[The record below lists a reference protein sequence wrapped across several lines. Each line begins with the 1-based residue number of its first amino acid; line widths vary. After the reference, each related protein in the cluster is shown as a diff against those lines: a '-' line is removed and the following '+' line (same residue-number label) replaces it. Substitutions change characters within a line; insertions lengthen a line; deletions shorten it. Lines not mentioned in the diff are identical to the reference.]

1 MKVIFDR
8 QSILNATAPLLAAT
22 AGKSTLAATEG
33 IKIEAISPDTC
44 ILTTYDLEKGMRTTI
59 EAKVIEEGTFVVNA
73 QKFNQTM
80 RVMNGEEVTLTIDR
94 NLAATIE
101 CGKSS
106 HKMMALRGEDFPE
119 IPRLESNLGF
129 SVKAGTLKDMFTKVM
144 YAMGV
149 NDQRNVLNGCYI
161 EVEQNKLLL
170 VSCDSFKLAKCLL
183 HTDEIENNNADGS
196 DIRFKFIVPVKTVN
210 ELYKLLGANA
220 DEMVRIH
227 MMRKHMV
234 FYFENLVFF
243 SRLVDGEY
251 IDFDRIIIRQH
262 KIYIDLD
269 RDELL
274 SALDRAALITEER
287 VSGALKANVKLQL
300 DGPVLKVLANSAA
313 GSTYDEIDINHEGA
327 DLIIAFKN
335 RFLTDSVRACESER
349 IRIALSSHL
358 TSVNIEPMGE
368 DSTDSEDLF
377 MLLPVRMK
385 D

>member
-8 QSILNATAPLLAAT
+8 QSILNVTAPLLAAT
-22 AGKSTLAATEG
+22 ANKSTLAATEG

-80 RVMNGEEVTLTIDR
+80 RVMNGDEVTLTIDR
-94 NLAATIE
+94 NLAAVIE

-149 NDQRNVLNGCYI
+149 NDQRNVLNGCYM

-183 HTDEIENNNADGS
+183 HTEIENNNADGS

-210 ELYKLLGANA
+210 ELYKLLGANTE
-220 DEMVRIH
+220 DMVRIH

-234 FYFENLVFF
+234 FYFDNLVFF

-274 SALDRAALITEER
+274 SALERAALITEER

-300 DGPVLKVLANSAA
+300 DGPVLKVLATSAA

-327 DLIIAFKN
+327 DLMIAFKN
-335 RFLTDSVRACESER
+335 KFLTDSVRACESDR

-358 TSVNIEPMGE
+358 TSVNIEPMDKE
-368 DSTDSEDLF
+368 DENSEDLF

>member
-8 QSILNATAPLLAAT
+8 QAIMAATAPLLAAT

-33 IKIEAISPDTC
+33 IKIEAICPDTC

-59 EAKVIEEGTFVVNA
+59 EAKVIEEGTFVINA

-80 RVMNGEEVTLTIDR
+80 RVMNGDEVTLTVDR
-94 NLAATIE
+94 NLGAVIE

-106 HKMMALRGEDFPE
+106 HKMMAMRGEDFPE

-129 SVKAGTLKDMFTKVM
+129 SVKAGVLKDMFTKVM

-149 NDQRNVLNGCYI
+149 NDQRNVLNGCYV
-161 EVEQNKLLL
+161 EVEQGKLLL

-210 ELYKLLGANA
+210 ELYRLLGANA

-234 FYFENLVFF
+234 FYFDNLVFF

-262 KIYIDLD
+262 KIYVELD
-269 RDELL
+269 REELL

-300 DGPVLKVLANSAA
+300 DGPVLKVMANSAA
-313 GSTYDEIDINHEGA
+313 GSTYDEIDIEHEGA

-335 RFLTDSVRACESER
+335 RFLTDSVRACESDR

-358 TSVNIEPMGE
+358 TSVNIEPVDAE
-368 DSTDSEDLF
+368 NASSEDLF

>member
-8 QSILNATAPLLAAT
+8 QAIMAATAPLLATT

-59 EAKVIEEGTFVVNA
+59 EAKVIEEGTFVINA

-80 RVMNGEEVTLTIDR
+80 RVMNGDEVTLTVDR
-94 NLAATIE
+94 NLGAVIE

-106 HKMMALRGEDFPE
+106 HKLLAMRGEDFPE

-129 SVKAGTLKDMFTKVM
+129 SVKAGTLRDMLNKVM

-149 NDQRNVLNGCYI
+149 NDQRKVLNGCYI

-170 VSCDSFKLAKCLL
+170 VACDSFKMAKCMLR
-183 HTDEIENNNADGS
+183 TDDIENNNADGS
-196 DIRFKFIVPVKTVN
+196 DIRFRFIVPVKTVN
-210 ELYKLLGANA
+210 ELYKVLGNNA

-234 FYFENLVFF
+234 FYFEGLVFF

-251 IDFDRIIIRQH
+251 IDYDRFIIHQH
-262 KIYIDLD
+262 KIFIEMD
-269 RDELL
+269 REEML
-274 SALDRAALITEER
+274 SALERAALITEER
-287 VSGALKANVKLQL
+287 VTGALKANVKLQL
-300 DGPVLKVLANSAA
+300 DGPVLKVMANSTV
-313 GSTYDEIDINHEGA
+313 GSTYDEIDIDHEGA
-327 DLIIAFKN
+327 DLVIAFKN
-335 RFLTDSVRACESER
+335 RFLTDSVRACESDR

-358 TSVNIEPMGE
+358 ASVNIEPVDAE
-368 DSTDSEDLF
+368 NADSKDLF

>member
-8 QSILNATAPLLAAT
+8 QAILNATAPLLAAT
-22 AGKSTLAATEG
+22 AGKATLAATEG

-59 EAKVIEEGTFVVNA
+59 EAKVIEEGTFVINA

-80 RVMNGEEVTLTIDR
+80 RVMNGEEVTLTVDR
-94 NLAATIE
+94 NLSAVIE

-119 IPRLESNLGF
+119 LPRLESNLGF
-129 SVKAGTLKDMFTKVM
+129 SVKAGVLKDMFTKVM

-161 EVEQNKLLL
+161 EVEEKKLLL
-170 VSCDSFKLAKCLL
+170 VACDSFKLAKCMLR
-183 HTDEIENNNADGS
+183 TDEIENNNTDGS
-196 DIRFKFIVPVKTVN
+196 DIRFRFIVPVKTVN
-210 ELYKLLGANA
+210 ELYRLLGAA
-220 DEMVRIH
+220 PEKSVRIH
-227 MMRKHMV
+227 VMRRHMV

-262 KIYIDLD
+262 KIYIDLN
-269 RDELL
+269 REELL

-300 DGPVLKVLANSAA
+300 EGDMLKVLASSAA
-313 GSTYDEIDINHEGA
+313 GSTYDEIEINHEGA
-327 DLIIAFKN
+327 DLVIAFKN

-358 TSVNIEPMGE
+358 TSVNIEPADGKSE
-368 DSTDSEDLF
+368 DSEDLF

>member
-8 QSILNATAPLLAAT
+8 QAIMAATAPLLAAT

-33 IKIEAISPDTC
+33 IKIEAICPDTC

-80 RVMNGEEVTLTIDR
+80 RVMNGEEVTLTVDR
-94 NLAATIE
+94 NLGAMIE

-129 SVKAGTLKDMFTKVM
+129 SVKAGVLKDMFTKVM

-161 EVEQNKLLL
+161 EVEENKLLL
-170 VSCDSFKLAKCLL
+170 VACDSFKLAKCLL
-183 HTDEIENNNADGS
+183 HTEIENNNADGS

-274 SALDRAALITEER
+274 CALDRAALITEER

-300 DGPVLKVLANSAA
+300 DGPVLKVMANSAA
-313 GSTYDEIDINHEGA
+313 GSTYDEIDINHEGG
-327 DLIIAFKN
+327 DLVIAFKN
-335 RFLTDSVRACESER
+335 RFLTDSVRACESDR
-349 IRIALSSHL
+349 VRVALSSHL
-358 TSVNIEPMGE
+358 TSVNIEPLDAE
-368 DSTDSEDLF
+368 NEESEDLF

>member
-59 EAKVIEEGTFVVNA
+59 EAKVVEEGTFVVNA

-80 RVMNGEEVTLTIDR
+80 RVMNGEEVTLTVDR

-129 SVKAGTLKDMFTKVM
+129 SVKAGTLRDMFTKVM

-183 HTDEIENNNADGS
+183 HTEIENNNADGS

-220 DEMVRIH
+220 DQTVRIH

-368 DSTDSEDLF
+368 DNTDSEDLF

>member
-8 QSILNATAPLLAAT
+8 QAILAATAPLLAAT

-80 RVMNGEEVTLTIDR
+80 RVMNGDEVTLTIDR
-94 NLAATIE
+94 NLTAVIE

-183 HTDEIENNNADGS
+183 HTEIENNNADGS

-210 ELYKLLGANA
+210 ELYKLLAANA
-220 DEMVRIH
+220 EETVRIH

-327 DLIIAFKN
+327 DLVIAFKN
-335 RFLTDSVRACESER
+335 RFLTDSVRACESDR

-358 TSVNIEPMGE
+358 TSVNIEPMDKE
-368 DSTDSEDLF
+368 DESSEDLF

>member
-8 QSILNATAPLLAAT
+8 QAILNATAPLLAAT
-22 AGKSTLAATEG
+22 AGKATLAATEG

-59 EAKVIEEGTFVVNA
+59 EAKVIEEGTFVINA

-80 RVMNGEEVTLTIDR
+80 RVMNGEEVTLTVDR
-94 NLAATIE
+94 NLSAVIE

-119 IPRLESNLGF
+119 LPRLESNLGF
-129 SVKAGTLKDMFTKVM
+129 SVKAGVLKDMFTKVM

-161 EVEQNKLLL
+161 EVEEKKLLL
-170 VSCDSFKLAKCLL
+170 VACDSFKLAKCMLR
-183 HTDEIENNNADGS
+183 TDEIENNNTDGS
-196 DIRFKFIVPVKTVN
+196 DIRFRFIVPVKTVN
-210 ELYKLLGANA
+210 ELYRLLGANPEKA
-220 DEMVRIH
+220 VRIH
-227 MMRKHMV
+227 VMRRHMV

-262 KIYIDLD
+262 KIYIDLN
-269 RDELL
+269 REELL

-300 DGPVLKVLANSAA
+300 EGDMLKVLASSAA
-313 GSTYDEIDINHEGA
+313 GSTYDEIEINHEGA
-327 DLIIAFKN
+327 DLVIAFKN

-358 TSVNIEPMGE
+358 TSVNIEPADGKSE
-368 DSTDSEDLF
+368 DSEDLF

>member
-8 QSILNATAPLLAAT
+8 QAIMAATAPLLAAT

-80 RVMNGEEVTLTIDR
+80 RVMNGDEVTLTVDR
-94 NLAATIE
+94 NLGAVIE

-106 HKMMALRGEDFPE
+106 HKMMALRGEDFPD

-129 SVKAGTLKDMFTKVM
+129 SVKASVLKDMLTKVM

-161 EVEQNKLLL
+161 EVEENKLLL
-170 VSCDSFKLAKCLL
+170 VACDSFKLAKCLL
-183 HTDEIENNNADGS
+183 HTEIENNNADGS

-210 ELYKLLGANA
+210 ELYKLLGANG
-220 DEMVRIH
+220 DNMVRIH

-234 FYFENLVFF
+234 FYFDNLVFF

-262 KIYIDLD
+262 KIYVDLE
-269 RDELL
+269 REELL
-274 SALDRAALITEER
+274 CALDRAALITEER

-300 DGPVLKVLANSAA
+300 DGPVLKVMANSAA

-335 RFLTDSVRACESER
+335 RFLTDSVRACESDR

-358 TSVNIEPMGE
+358 TSVNIEPMDGE
-368 DSTDSEDLF
+368 NEESEDLF

>member
-8 QSILNATAPLLAAT
+8 QAILAATAPLLAAT

-33 IKIEAISPDTC
+33 IKIEAICPDTC

-59 EAKVIEEGTFVVNA
+59 EAKVVEEGTFVVNA

-80 RVMNGEEVTLTIDR
+80 RVMNGDEVTLTVDR
-94 NLAATIE
+94 NLGAVIE

-149 NDQRNVLNGCYI
+149 NDQRNVLNGCYM

-170 VSCDSFKLAKCLL
+170 
-183 HTDEIENNNADGS
+183 HTEIENNNADGS
-196 DIRFKFIVPVKTVN
+196 DIRFRFIVPVKTVN

-234 FYFENLVFF
+234 FYFENLVLF

-269 RDELL
+269 REELL

-300 DGPVLKVLANSAA
+300 DGPVLKVMANSAA

-327 DLIIAFKN
+327 DLVIAFKN
-335 RFLTDSVRACESER
+335 RFLTDSVRACESDR

-368 DSTDSEDLF
+368 DHAQSEDLF

>member
-8 QSILNATAPLLAAT
+8 QAILNATAPLLAAT

-80 RVMNGEEVTLTIDR
+80 RVMNGEEVTLTVDR
-94 NLAATIE
+94 NLCATIE

-129 SVKAGTLKDMFTKVM
+129 SVKAGILKDMFTKVM

-183 HTDEIENNNADGS
+183 HTEIENNNADGS

-210 ELYKLLGANA
+210 ELYRLLGANA
-220 DEMVRIH
+220 DEQVRIH

-234 FYFENLVFF
+234 FYFKNLVFF

-300 DGPVLKVLANSAA
+300 DGPVLKVMANSAA

-335 RFLTDSVRACESER
+335 RFLTDSVRACESDR

-358 TSVNIEPMGE
+358 TSVNIEPMDKE
-368 DSTDSEDLF
+368 DENSEDLF

>member
-80 RVMNGEEVTLTIDR
+80 RVMNGDEVTLTVDR
-94 NLAATIE
+94 NLCATIE

-183 HTDEIENNNADGS
+183 HTEIENNNADGS

-220 DEMVRIH
+220 DETVRIH

-358 TSVNIEPMGE
+358 TSVNIEPMDSE
-368 DSTDSEDLF
+368 DENSEDLF

>member
-8 QSILNATAPLLAAT
+8 QAILNATAPLLAAT

-59 EAKVIEEGTFVVNA
+59 EAKVIEQGTFVVNA

-80 RVMNGEEVTLTIDR
+80 RVMNGEEVTLTVDR
-94 NLAATIE
+94 NLCATIE

-129 SVKAGTLKDMFTKVM
+129 SVKAGVLKDMFTKVM

-183 HTDEIENNNADGS
+183 HTEIENNNADGS
-196 DIRFKFIVPVKTVN
+196 DIRFRFIVPVKTVN

-220 DEMVRIH
+220 DEQVRIH

-269 RDELL
+269 REELL
-274 SALDRAALITEER
+274 SALDRAALITEEL
-287 VSGALKANVKLQL
+287 VSGALTANVKLQL
-300 DGPVLKVLANSAA
+300 DGPVLKVLASSAA

-335 RFLTDSVRACESER
+335 RYLTDSVRACESDR

-358 TSVNIEPMGE
+358 TSVNIEPIGE
-368 DSTDSEDLF
+368 EGGDSEDLF

>member
-8 QSILNATAPLLAAT
+8 QAILNATAPLLAAT

-59 EAKVIEEGTFVVNA
+59 EAKVIEQGTFVVNA

-80 RVMNGEEVTLTIDR
+80 RVMNGEEVTLTVDR
-94 NLAATIE
+94 NLCATIE

-129 SVKAGTLKDMFTKVM
+129 SVKAGVLKDMFTKVM

-183 HTDEIENNNADGS
+183 HTEIENNNADGS
-196 DIRFKFIVPVKTVN
+196 DIRFRFIVPVKTVN

-220 DEMVRIH
+220 DEQVRIH

-269 RDELL
+269 REELL

-300 DGPVLKVLANSAA
+300 DGPVLKVLASSAA

-335 RFLTDSVRACESER
+335 RYLTDSVRACESDR

-358 TSVNIEPMGE
+358 TSVNIEPIGE
-368 DSTDSEDLF
+368 EGGDSEDLF

>member
-8 QSILNATAPLLAAT
+8 QAIMAATAPLLAAT

-33 IKIEAISPDTC
+33 IKIEAITPDTC

-80 RVMNGEEVTLTIDR
+80 RVMNGDEVTLTVDR
-94 NLAATIE
+94 NLGAIIE

-129 SVKAGTLKDMFTKVM
+129 TVKAGTLKDMFTKVM

-170 VSCDSFKLAKCLL
+170 VACDSFKLAKCLL
-183 HTDEIENNNADGS
+183 RTEIENNNADGS

-210 ELYKLLGANA
+210 ELYKLLGANTDA
-220 DEMVRIH
+220 NVRIH

-234 FYFENLVFF
+234 FYFDNLVFF

-262 KIYIDLD
+262 KIYISLD
-269 RDELL
+269 REELL

-300 DGPVLKVLANSAA
+300 DGPVLKVMANSAA
-313 GSTYDEIDINHEGA
+313 GSTYDEIDIDHEGA

-335 RFLTDSVRACESER
+335 RFLTDSVRACESDR
-349 IRIALSSHL
+349 IRVALSSHL
-358 TSVNIEPMGE
+358 TSVNIEPENSE
-368 DSTDSEDLF
+368 DENSEDLF

-385 D
+385 E

>member
-8 QSILNATAPLLAAT
+8 QAVLNATAPLLAAT

-80 RVMNGEEVTLTIDR
+80 RVMNGDEVTLTVDR
-94 NLAATIE
+94 NLCATIE

-129 SVKAGTLKDMFTKVM
+129 SVKAGVLKDMFTKVM

-183 HTDEIENNNADGS
+183 HTEIENNNADGS
-196 DIRFKFIVPVKTVN
+196 DIRFRFIVPVKTVN

-220 DEMVRIH
+220 DEQVRIH

-269 RDELL
+269 REELL

-300 DGPVLKVLANSAA
+300 DGPVLKVLASSAA

-335 RFLTDSVRACESER
+335 RYLTDSVRACESDR

-358 TSVNIEPMGE
+358 TSVNIEPVSEEGG
-368 DSTDSEDLF
+368 DSEDLF

>member
-8 QSILNATAPLLAAT
+8 QAILNATAPLLAAT

-94 NLAATIE
+94 NLTAVIE

-210 ELYKLLGANA
+210 ELYRLLGANA
-220 DEMVRIH
+220 DEPVRIH

-234 FYFENLVFF
+234 FYFDNLVFF

-269 RDELL
+269 REELL

-300 DGPVLKVLANSAA
+300 DGPVLKVLASSAA

-335 RFLTDSVRACESER
+335 KFLTDSVRACESDR

-358 TSVNIEPMGE
+358 TSVNIEPMDAE
-368 DSTDSEDLF
+368 DTGSEDLF

>member
-8 QSILNATAPLLAAT
+8 QAILNATAPLLAAT

-80 RVMNGEEVTLTIDR
+80 RVMNGDEVTLTIDR
-94 NLAATIE
+94 NLAAVIE

-149 NDQRNVLNGCYI
+149 NDQRNVLNGCYM

-183 HTDEIENNNADGS
+183 HTEIENNNADGS

-210 ELYKLLGANA
+210 ELYKLLGANTE
-220 DEMVRIH
+220 DMVRIH

-234 FYFENLVFF
+234 FYFDNLVFF

-274 SALDRAALITEER
+274 SALERAALITEER

-300 DGPVLKVLANSAA
+300 DGPVLKVLATSAA

-327 DLIIAFKN
+327 DLMIAFKN
-335 RFLTDSVRACESER
+335 KFLTDSVRACESDR

-358 TSVNIEPMGE
+358 TSVNIEPMDKE
-368 DSTDSEDLF
+368 DENSEDLF

>member
-8 QSILNATAPLLAAT
+8 QAIMAATAPLLAAT

-80 RVMNGEEVTLTIDR
+80 RVMNGDEVTLTVDR
-94 NLAATIE
+94 NLGAVIE

-106 HKMMALRGEDFPE
+106 HKMMALRGEDFPD

-129 SVKAGTLKDMFTKVM
+129 SVKASVLKDMLTKVM

-161 EVEQNKLLL
+161 EVEENKLLL
-170 VSCDSFKLAKCLL
+170 VACDSFKLAKCLL
-183 HTDEIENNNADGS
+183 HTEIENNNADGS

-210 ELYKLLGANA
+210 ELYKLLGANG
-220 DEMVRIH
+220 DNMVRIH

-234 FYFENLVFF
+234 FYFDNLVFF

-262 KIYIDLD
+262 KIYIDLE
-269 RDELL
+269 REELL
-274 SALDRAALITEER
+274 CALDRAALITEER

-300 DGPVLKVLANSAA
+300 DGPVLKVMANSAA

-335 RFLTDSVRACESER
+335 RFLTDSVRACESDR

-358 TSVNIEPMGE
+358 TSVNIEPMDGE
-368 DSTDSEDLF
+368 NEESEDLF

>member
-8 QSILNATAPLLAAT
+8 QAIMAATAPLLAAT

-33 IKIEAISPDTC
+33 IKIEAIAPDTC

-80 RVMNGEEVTLTIDR
+80 RVMNGEEVTLTVDR
-94 NLAATIE
+94 NLGAVIE

-161 EVEQNKLLL
+161 EVEENKLLL
-170 VSCDSFKLAKCLL
+170 VACDSFKLAKCLL
-183 HTDEIENNNADGS
+183 HTEIENNNADGS

-210 ELYKLLGANA
+210 ELYRLLGANA
-220 DEMVRIH
+220 DEQVRIH

-234 FYFENLVFF
+234 FYFKNLVFF

-269 RDELL
+269 REELL

-300 DGPVLKVLANSAA
+300 DGPVLKVMANSAA

-335 RFLTDSVRACESER
+335 RFLTDSVRACESDR
-349 IRIALSSHL
+349 VRIALSSHL
-358 TSVNIEPMGE
+358 TSVNIEPMDKE
-368 DSTDSEDLF
+368 DENSEDLF